1 DGNFWYEDVFGQ
13 GLSLVTPFTEDASYG
28 AAFDPN
34 LLVYQWDAFDP
45 TSPTYGQ
52 ATPWVAA
59 QHGPESFYKG
69 SVNSTHS
76 LNITGGSDKTV
87 FKAAYTRVDETG
99 VLPNSRIKRNQF
111 SFSGA
116 HDISDKL
123 RIAADANYTRI
134 DGLGRYGT
142 GYDGANVNQQF
153 RQWWQ
158 TNVDI

>member
-1 DGNFWYEDVFGQ
+1 GSRAANGVIMITTKKGTKGTLNISLNSGVTFGSIDKSTFAKYQKEYGAGYENEYTKLHGDGGYPSPDGNFWYEDVFGQ

-45 TSPTYGQ
+45 SSPTYGQ

-76 LNITGGSDKTV
+76 LNITGGSEKTV
-87 FKAAYTRVDETG
+87 FKAAYT
-99 VLPNSRIKRNQF
+99 
-111 SFSGA
+111 
-116 HDISDKL
+116 
-123 RIAADANYTRI
+123 
-134 DGLGRYGT
+134 
-142 GYDGANVNQQF
+142 
-153 RQWWQ
+153 
-158 TNVDI
+158 